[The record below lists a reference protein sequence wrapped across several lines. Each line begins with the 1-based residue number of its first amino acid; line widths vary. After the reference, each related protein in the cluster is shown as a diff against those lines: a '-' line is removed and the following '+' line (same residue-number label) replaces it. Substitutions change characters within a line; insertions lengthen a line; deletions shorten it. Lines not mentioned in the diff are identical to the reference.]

1 MVRYCTRLNN
11 AGFKEQMLDY
21 TRKPKAKASK
31 AIPPAMLQIE
41 EMQRIGIE
49 ECHIDPA
56 ELSVEQLMKPQ
67 SD

>member
-11 AGFKEQMLDY
+11 AGFNEQMLDY

-31 AIPPAMLQIE
+31 AIPPAVLQIE
-41 EMQRIGIE
+41 EMQHIGIE
-49 ECHIDPA
+49 ECHNDPA